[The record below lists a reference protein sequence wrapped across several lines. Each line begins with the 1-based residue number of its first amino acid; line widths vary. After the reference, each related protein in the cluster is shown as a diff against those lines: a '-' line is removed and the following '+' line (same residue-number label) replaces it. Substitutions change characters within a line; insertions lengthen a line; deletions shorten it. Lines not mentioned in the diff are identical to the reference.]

1 MELVWIG
8 LGVICVAIAAYQ
20 FTKISKE
27 KFGLRLF
34 SSVSYAVLVLSVLV
48 CFTIGDYYNLGSAE
62 NENISND
69 PFIWM
74 GVTALVGGGTSLFL
88 NIQKSNFIWGI
99 GFTIIQVIM
108 SILAI
113 IVLLISIILWLFH
126 IEKQKNLKREY

>member
-1 MELVWIG
+1 
-8 LGVICVAIAAYQ
+8 
-20 FTKISKE
+20 
-27 KFGLRLF
+27 
-34 SSVSYAVLVLSVLV
+34 
-48 CFTIGDYYNLGSAE
+48 
-62 NENISND
+62 
-69 PFIWM
+69 M